1 METKLE
7 MINNEV
13 VIRTKKD
20 DKWVTL
26 YKNPK
31 FTLTGHIKKFHYES
45 DELLVDEMTVEQ
57 LSVVSEI

>member
-7 MINNEV
+7 MIDDEV
-13 VIRTKKD
+13 VIRIKKD
-20 DKWVTL
+20 GKWVTL

-31 FTLTGHIKKFHYES
+31 FALTGYIKKFHYEG